1 MPARAADPAPAAHSL
16 RLAEVVAALSL
27 ATDLGTGHPLE
38 RSLRACLLG
47 LHFGAELGYDT
58 ATLRDI
64 YYTALL
70 RWAGCTADTHRA
82 EIFGDE
88 ITLGPQIDSVEL
100 WNAAEMIAFLQ
111 RTLHQTPQ
119 LDEALTTGI
128 QRSQTAAIAGC
139 EIAQNIAARLGFGP
153 TLHAAL
159 GQLFERWDGQG
170 VPGRAQGEAVQPAV
184 RVMHIVMD
192 AELFHRLGGP
202 EAAVSVVRRRAG
214 GFYDPDLA
222 ERFCRAAPRLFSL
235 LDTPSAWEAALA
247 AEPGE
252 RPQLQAAALDDALR
266 AIGDFTDLRS
276 PQRLGHTSAV
286 SQLAE
291 AAARRLGLPA
301 DEVTRVR
308 RAGLVHDVG
317 LAGLPKRLGEH
328 PGPLTESEWERLRLH
343 PYYTERILFRP
354 RALAGLSAPAAQH
367 HERLDGS
374 GYHRGLAAAQL
385 APAARVLAAADVWC
399 ALRAP
404 RPHRPAFE
412 PEAAA
417 RELRREVTAGRL
429 DSEVVYAVLAAAG
442 QRVGRAARTQVA
454 GLTERE
460 IEVLRLVALGQSN
473 KQIAASLT
481 LAPATVDH
489 HIRHIYAKLGVA
501 TRPAATMF
509 ALQHHLLSA

>member
-1 MPARAADPAPAAHSL
+1 MPTRPADPAPEL

-58 ATLRDI
+58 ATLTDI

-82 EIFGDE
+82 EVFGDE

-100 WNAAEMIAFLQ
+100 WNAAEMLAFLQ
-111 RTLHQTPQ
+111 RTLSQPQ
-119 LDEALTTGI
+119 LLADALATGI
-128 QRSQTAAIAGC
+128 ERSQRAAVAEC

-153 TLHAAL
+153 TLHTAL
-159 GQLFERWDGQG
+159 GQLFERWDGRG

-202 EAAVSVVRRRAG
+202 EAAVDVVRRRAG

-222 ERFCRAAPRLFSL
+222 ERFCRAAPRLLRL
-235 LDTPSAWEAALA
+235 LDTPSAWEAVLA
-247 AEPGE
+247 AEPGD
-252 RPQLQAAALDDALR
+252 RPTLGAAALDEALR

-276 PQRLGHTSAV
+276 PQRLGHSAAV
-286 SQLAE
+286 AQLAE
-291 AAARRLGLPA
+291 AAARQLGLPA
-301 DEVTRVR
+301 AEVTRAR
-308 RAGLVHDVG
+308 RAALVQDVG

-343 PYYTERILFRP
+343 PYYAERILARP
-354 RALAGLSAPAAQH
+354 RALAGLSAPAGQH

-374 GYHRGLAAAQL
+374 GYHRGVSAAQL
-385 APAARVLAAADVWC
+385 SPVARVLAAADVWR
-399 ALRAP
+399 ALGEP
-404 RPHRPAFE
+404 RPHRPAFA

-417 RELRREVTAGRL
+417 LALRREVTAGRL
-429 DSEVVYAVLAAAG
+429 DGDAVNAVLAAAG
-442 QRVGRAARTQVA
+442 QPVGRAARTQVA
-454 GLTERE
+454 GLTNRE
-460 IEVLRLVALGQSN
+460 VEVLRLVALGHSN
-473 KQIAASLT
+473 KQIAAALT
-481 LAPATVDH
+481 VSAATVDH

-509 ALQHHLLSA
+509 ALQHHLVSAA